1 MQVNS
6 VARTLGNTA
15 FIAFREVSE
24 AARNDPALAMR
35 TFANTMEGT
44 LLKGVEPAIKEGYTK
59 SVVPVVRGGLLALN
73 AHRCVQT
80 FKSPDASGME
90 KFMDA
95 TRVATDI
102 VGVVGGVMVMATNH
116 AALGA
121 NLMGFAYSADLVSH
135 AFRGILHADDRVKFW
150 QNALAE
156 EGEKPNPDPDPNPDP
171 NPTEPPAQPPTQ
183 PPKDVKKVDGP
194 KLLDGSNPLDG
205 ANPPKLLR
213 FESPGGW
220 LTAGPL
226 NL

>member
-6 VARTLGNTA
+6 VARTLGNAA

-35 TFANTMEGT
+35 TFANTMEST

-73 AHRCVQT
+73 THRCIQT
-80 FKSPDASGME
+80 WNRPDASGME
-90 KFMDA
+90 KVMDTA
-95 TRVATDI
+95 RVVTDV
-102 VGVVGGVMVMATNH
+102 VGVAGGILAMATQH
-116 AALGA
+116 TALGS

-156 EGEKPNPDPDPNPDP
+156 EGEDPGPNPDPNPDP
-171 NPTEPPAQPPTQ
+171 NPTEPPAEGDKPKQLT
-183 PPKDVKKVDGP
+183 PPKPTDGV
-194 KLLDGSNPLDG
+194 NPLDG
-205 ANPPKLLR
+205 MKPPKTLGLG
-213 FESPGGW
+213 SPSGW
-220 LTAGPL
+220 LTTNSLKIGL
-226 NL
+226 

>member
-6 VARTLGNTA
+6 VARTLGNAA

-80 FKSPDASGME
+80 WKSPEATGME

-95 TRVATDI
+95 TRVATDV
-102 VGVVGGVMVMATNH
+102 VGVVGGIMVMATSH
-116 AALGA
+116 TALGA

-156 EGEKPNPDPDPNPDP
+156 EGEDPKPNPGPDPNPS
-171 NPTEPPAQPPTQ
+171 EPPANNGEPPSQ
-183 PPKDVKKVDGP
+183 NQIKKIDPTKPAEGGN
-194 KLLDGSNPLDG
+194 LLDQ
-205 ANPPKLLR
+205 NPPKLLR
-213 FESPGGW
+213 FDSPGGW
-220 LTAGPL
+220 LSAQPL
-226 NL
+226 NQLL